1 VNEKTNILMVCLG
14 NICRSPLAEGLM
26 RSKLNFTKFTV
37 DSAGTSGGHKGQ
49 APDKRSI
56 AIANKNGLDIS
67 NQKSRKLLEEDFK
80 NFDFLYVM
88 DQSNYN
94 DVTALASTEEE
105 KKKVIKI
112 LDEVFPGENL
122 DVPDPYYGGSQGF
135 ENIYRMLD
143 RATDVIA
150 QKIDNRIE

>member
-1 VNEKTNILMVCLG
+1 
-14 NICRSPLAEGLM
+14 
-26 RSKLNFTKFTV
+26 
-37 DSAGTSGGHKGQ
+37 
-49 APDKRSI
+49 
-56 AIANKNGLDIS
+56 
-67 NQKSRKLLEEDFK
+67 
-80 NFDFLYVM
+80 M

>member
-1 VNEKTNILMVCLG
+1 VNEKTNLLMICLG

-56 AIANKNGLDIS
+56 AVANKNGIDIS
-67 NQKSRKLLEEDFK
+67 QQKSRKLVKEDFK
-80 NFDFLYVM
+80 KYDYLYVM
-88 DQSNYN
+88 DASNYL
-94 DVTALASTEEE
+94 DVIAMASNEEE
-105 KKKVIKI
+105 IKKVIKI
-112 LDEVFPGENL
+112 LDEVFPNENL

-135 ENIYRMLD
+135 ENVYKMLD

-150 QKIDNRIE
+150 SKIDK

>member
-1 VNEKTNILMVCLG
+1 VNEKTNLLMICLG

-56 AIANKNGLDIS
+56 AVANKNGIDIS
-67 NQKSRKLLEEDFK
+67 QQKSRKLVKEDFK
-80 NFDFLYVM
+80 NYDYLYVM
-88 DQSNYN
+88 DASNYL
-94 DVTALASTEEE
+94 DVIAMASNEEE
-105 KKKVIKI
+105 IKKVIKI
-112 LDEVFPGENL
+112 LDEVFPNENL

-135 ENIYRMLD
+135 ENVYKMLD

-150 QKIDNRIE
+150 SKIDK

>member
-1 VNEKTNILMVCLG
+1 MVCLG

-94 DVTALASTEEE
+94 DVTSLASTEEE

-135 ENIYRMLD
+135 ENIYHMLD

-150 QKIDNRIE
+150 QKIDNSIE

>member
-26 RSKLNFTKFTV
+26 RSKLNFTKFKV

-94 DVTALASTEEE
+94 DVTSLASTEEE

-135 ENIYRMLD
+135 ENIYHMLD

-150 QKIDNRIE
+150 QKIDNSIE

>member
-56 AIANKNGLDIS
+56 AIAKKNGLDIS

-80 NFDFLYVM
+80 NFDILYVM

-112 LDEVFPGENL
+112 LDEVFPDENL

-143 RATDVIA
+143 RATDAIA
-150 QKIDNRIE
+150 KKMDS

>member
-1 VNEKTNILMVCLG
+1 MNEKTNILMVCLG

-56 AIANKNGLDIS
+56 AVAKKNGLDIS

-80 NFDFLYVM
+80 NFDVLYVM

-135 ENIYRMLD
+135 DNIYRMLD

>member
-1 VNEKTNILMVCLG
+1 MKTNILMICLG

-37 DSAGTSGGHKGQ
+37 DSAGTSGGHKGE

-56 AIANKNGLDIS
+56 AVAKKNSLDITK
-67 NQKSRKLLEEDFK
+67 QKSRKLLKEDFQE
-80 NFDFLYVM
+80 FDFLYVM
-88 DQSNYN
+88 DESNYR
-94 DVTALASTEEE
+94 DVVSMAATDEERN
-105 KKKVIKI
+105 KVIKI

-135 ENIYRMLD
+135 ENVYKMLD
-143 RATDVIA
+143 RATDAIA
-150 QKIDNRIE
+150 KKLDSK

>member
-1 VNEKTNILMVCLG
+1 MTNILMICLG

-26 RSKLNFTKFTV
+26 RSKLNFTKFKV

-56 AIANKNGLDIS
+56 AIAKKNGLDIT
-67 NQKSRKLLEEDFK
+67 NQKSRKLLKEDFQK
-80 NFDFLYVM
+80 FDYIYVM
-88 DQSNYN
+88 DQSNYD
-94 DVTALASTEEE
+94 DVTSLASTEEE

-112 LDEVFPGENL
+112 LDEAFPDENL
-122 DVPDPYYGGSQGF
+122 DVPDPYYGGTQGF
-135 ENIYRMLD
+135 ESVYRMLD

-150 QKIDNRIE
+150 KRIDNTRE

>member
-1 VNEKTNILMVCLG
+1 MKTNILMICLG

-37 DSAGTSGGHKGQ
+37 DSAGTSGGHKGE

-56 AIANKNGLDIS
+56 AVAKKNGLDIS
-67 NQKSRKLLEEDFK
+67 NQKSRKLLKEDFQK
-80 NFDFLYVM
+80 FDFLFVM
-88 DQSNYN
+88 DESNYR
-94 DVTALASTEEE
+94 DVISMASNEEE

-135 ENIYRMLD
+135 ENVYRMLD
-143 RATDVIA
+143 RATDAIA
-150 QKIDNRIE
+150 KRIDR

>member
-1 VNEKTNILMVCLG
+1 MNEKTNLLMICLG

-56 AIANKNGLDIS
+56 AVANKNGIDIS
-67 NQKSRKLLEEDFK
+67 QQKSRKLVKEDFK
-80 NFDFLYVM
+80 KYDYLYVM
-88 DQSNYN
+88 DASNYL
-94 DVTALASTEEE
+94 DVIAMASNEEE
-105 KKKVIKI
+105 IKKVIKI
-112 LDEVFPGENL
+112 LDEVFPNENL

-135 ENIYRMLD
+135 ENVYKMLD

-150 QKIDNRIE
+150 SKIDK

>member
-1 VNEKTNILMVCLG
+1 
-14 NICRSPLAEGLM
+14 
-26 RSKLNFTKFTV
+26 
-37 DSAGTSGGHKGQ
+37 
-49 APDKRSI
+49 
-56 AIANKNGLDIS
+56 
-67 NQKSRKLLEEDFK
+67 
-80 NFDFLYVM
+80 M

-94 DVTALASTEEE
+94 DVTSLASTEEE

-135 ENIYRMLD
+135 ENIYHMLD

-150 QKIDNRIE
+150 QKIDNSIE